1 MAQMADVAVR
11 ICGKCENLI
20 ILMASS
26 KKTLSP
32 NDVKKL

>member
-1 MAQMADVAVR
+1 MADVAAR

-26 KKTLSP
+26 KNFKPKRCEKDL
-32 NDVKKL
+32 